1 MAALHA
7 GPQAKQ
13 NAKEDDGTIDAQL
26 SALMQGVDDKEDSK
40 PVAVF
45 ERGDKVE
52 VIEGDLKELTGRVT
66 GRTEEGKVVVM
77 PDMQDL
83 DEALTFDATQL
94 AKFFNSGDHVKVRME
109 RHEGRVSHTNS

>member
-109 RHEGRVSHTNS
+109 GHEGPVLHTNS